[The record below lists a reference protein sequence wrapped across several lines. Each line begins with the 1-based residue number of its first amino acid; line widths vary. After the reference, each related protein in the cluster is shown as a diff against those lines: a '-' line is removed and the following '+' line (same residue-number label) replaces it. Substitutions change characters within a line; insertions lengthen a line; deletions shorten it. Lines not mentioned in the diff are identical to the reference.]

1 MLSGCEVRTNV
12 PQAALRK
19 VDWPNSHP
27 FKALKQTDEL
37 DRCLR
42 NRLLS
47 GSSIRFIIRS
57 FGCALRR
64 ALY

>member
-1 MLSGCEVRTNV
+1 VGFENKTYKLN
-12 PQAALRK
+12 
-19 VDWPNSHP
+19 
-27 FKALKQTDEL
+27 LKNYNYKYNNYARNL
-37 DRCLR
+37 ISRSFGRCLR

-47 GSSIRFIIRS
+47 GSSLRFTIRS